1 LLVGHGAQKL
11 FGWFGG
17 GGLNGTAWYFR
28 SVGYRPPR
36 LMAGFAGG
44 AELIGGA
51 ALAAGFMTPLAA
63 SAVIGTMLNASV
75 AVHRRNGLW
84 AVDNGY
90 EYPLVV
96 ATAALTLS
104 FTGAGAASL
113 DARLGLGGPSI
124 ESGLFAVTLG
134 LIAGSAVLLSRA
146 AAHSAAW
153 PASKSRPS
161 TPVAMAGSSRRARA
175 PRPAAPALTE
185 MVAQHTG
192 TGELDVAGGG
202 EEDDGLGRR
211 EFEEMVDRA

>member
-1 LLVGHGAQKL
+1 MDTGLLLLRIVVGLLLVGHGAQKL

-36 LMAGFAGG
+36 LMAGVAGA
-44 AELIGGA
+44 AELVGGA

-63 SAVIGTMLNASV
+63 SAVIGTMLNAGV

-96 ATAALTLS
+96 ATAAVTLS

-113 DARLGLGGPSI
+113 DAQLGLGGPSI
-124 ESGLFAVTLG
+124 ESGLFAVALG
-134 LIAGSAVLLSRA
+134 LVAGSAVLLSRA
-146 AAHSAAW
+146 AAGSAAR

-161 TPVAMAGSSRRARA
+161 KQVAMPHGSAELVR
-175 PRPAAPALTE
+175 
-185 MVAQHTG
+185 QHSAVG
-192 TGELDVAGGG
+192 Q
-202 EEDDGLGRR
+202 R
-211 EFEEMVDRA
+211 

>member
-1 LLVGHGAQKL
+1 MDTGLLALRIVVGLLLVGHGAQKL

-36 LMAGFAGG
+36 LMARLAGG
-44 AELIGGA
+44 AELVGGT

-75 AVHRRNGLW
+75 AVHRRHGLW

-113 DARLGLGGPSI
+113 DAYLGLGGPSI
-124 ESGLFAVTLG
+124 ESGLFALALG
-134 LIAGSAVLLSRA
+134 MVAGSAVLLSRA
-146 AAHSAAW
+146 AARSATV
-153 PASKSRPS
+153 PASKSRPFKQ
-161 TPVAMAGSSRRARA
+161 VAVPQGSAERRIRQRSAVGQR
-175 PRPAAPALTE
+175 
-185 MVAQHTG
+185 
-192 TGELDVAGGG
+192 
-202 EEDDGLGRR
+202 
-211 EFEEMVDRA
+211 